1 MNKNSLSRFYEEQK
15 LIEELVESFLY
26 IAIAV
31 EMLKYSCLDD

>member
-1 MNKNSLSRFYEEQK
+1 MMMNFLRRSYEEEK

-26 IAIAV
+26 TAVAV